1 MQGAVADSTQRRL
14 FCRMPRADLTAAR
27 HVVII
32 WPLPNLSAT
41 SGKDWELNMRYKIAS
56 VVLAVALMPSAAMA
70 GERAG
75 DAALGAVSGA
85 LVLGPIG
92 AVGGAAIGYTA
103 GPSISHSWGL
113 HRSNSR
119 RQVRRAARDSRPVPN
134 QSPSKDHAAPQAV
147 APARSSNTAT
157 ASSAPPVQPLE

>member
-1 MQGAVADSTQRRL
+1 
-14 FCRMPRADLTAAR
+14 
-27 HVVII
+27 
-32 WPLPNLSAT
+32 
-41 SGKDWELNMRYKIAS
+41 MRYKIAS
-56 VVLAVALMPSAAMA
+56 VALAVALMPSAAMA

-85 LVLGPIG
+85 FVFVPIV
-92 AVGGAAIGYTA
+92 AVGGAVIGYTA
-103 GPSISHSWGL
+103 GPSISHAWGL
-113 HRSNSR
+113 HRSNAR

-134 QSPSKDHAAPQAV
+134 QSPSKDQAAPQAV